1 MTNNPGNSG
10 AVTNSIE
17 WATLSKASQWTN
29 NACESMNHVLKQ
41 RHQWRRHM
49 LPDLVENLRS
59 DSESI
64 RRGRPRHLWTWKFHS
79 TSQSSEVSPL
89 RRWLSELQRAIQAV
103 FSLSYKG
110 MAGTRQSTSTNGNL
124 TVLHRPDAGK
134 KPGSR
139 RRPRADSTM
148 TQIKKRKVWMCPRVW
163 HCTNDEKITKKQN
176 NWKKYCKNYDEGN

>member
-59 DSESI
+59 VIASQYAEADRAI
-64 RRGRPRHLWTWKFHS
+64 CGRRNFILRPSHQKHRISVADWKA
-79 TSQSSEVSPL
+79 
-89 RRWLSELQRAIQAV
+89 LSEPQLQKIPCITENGKEVQFYTKLLWV
-103 FSLSYKG
+103 WQFSHDCRS
-110 MAGTRQSTSTNGNL
+110 SV
-124 TVLHRPDAGK
+124 VLCNAPLWSFGVLC
-134 KPGSR
+134 G
-139 RRPRADSTM
+139 
-148 TQIKKRKVWMCPRVW
+148 I
-163 HCTNDEKITKKQN
+163 
-176 NWKKYCKNYDEGN
+176 